1 MTASRVTV
9 VVDSRYGST
18 LALARAVASGALSEG
33 AEVRL
38 CRVAIDEPEFSV
50 DSERADFIAA
60 QAEFRALPR
69 ATADDLDWAK
79 GIVWGSP
86 TRYGLMSTPLR
97 AFIDEV
103 APLWRQG
110 ALIGKVGAAF
120 TSTGGMHSGNEM
132 TLLSL
137 LLPFM
142 QHGMVLAGV
151 PHSVPELVRTEKGG
165 SPYGATTVTG
175 FDGNR
180 GVDENELAI
189 ARALAME
196 PRLMLFDEPT
206 SALDPEMIGEV
217 LDVMR
222 ELAKEGM
229 TMMVVTHEMGFAREV
244 ADRVIYIH
252 EGQIVEEGKPADVFD
267 NPQNE
272 RTQAFLSRV
281 LAH

>member
-1 MTASRVTV
+1 MTESRVTV

-18 LALARAVASGALSEG
+18 LSLAKAIVEGAESEG

-38 CRVAIDEPEFSV
+38 RRVEISEPEFSV
-50 DSERADFIAA
+50 DDQRPDFVAA
-60 QAEFRALPR
+60 QKDYRELPR
-69 ATADDLDWAK
+69 ASAEDLEWAR
-79 GIVWGSP
+79 GIIWGSP

-137 LLPFM
+137 LMPFM
-142 QHGMVLAGV
+142 QHGMILAGV
-151 PHSVPELVRTEKGG
+151 PHSVPELVRTDKGG

-180 GVDENELAI
+180 PVDENERAI
-189 ARALAME
+189 ARALGARVARLSGWVQPE
-196 PRLMLFDEPT
+196 PA
-206 SALDPEMIGEV
+206 SV
-217 LDVMR
+217 
-222 ELAKEGM
+222 ELA
-229 TMMVVTHEMGFAREV
+229 A
-244 ADRVIYIH
+244 YS
-252 EGQIVEEGKPADVFD
+252 
-267 NPQNE
+267 N
-272 RTQAFLSRV
+272 
-281 LAH
+281 

>member
-1 MTASRVTV
+1 MNESRVTI

-18 LALARAVASGALSEG
+18 LALAKAIAGGVRSED

-38 CRVAIDEPEFSV
+38 CRVRIDEPEFSV
-50 DSERADFIAA
+50 DTQRDDFLAA
-60 QAEFRALPR
+60 QAEYRDLPR
-69 ATADDLDWAK
+69 ASAADLEWAG
-79 GIVWGSP
+79 GILWGSP

-151 PHSVPELVRTEKGG
+151 PHSVPELVCTTKGG
-165 SPYGATTVTG
+165 SPYGASVVTG
-175 FDGNR
+175 FDGTL
-180 GVDENELAI
+180 GVDQHELAI
-189 ARALAME
+189 ARALGARVARLARSIE
-196 PRLMLFDEPT
+196 PEP
-206 SALDPEMIGEV
+206 SSV
-217 LDVMR
+217 
-222 ELAKEGM
+222 ELAAYSK
-229 TMMVVTHEMGFAREV
+229 
-244 ADRVIYIH
+244 
-252 EGQIVEEGKPADVFD
+252 
-267 NPQNE
+267 
-272 RTQAFLSRV
+272 
-281 LAH
+281 

>member
-1 MTASRVTV
+1 MKESCVTI

-18 LALARAVASGALSEG
+18 LALAKAIAEGARSEG
-33 AEVRL
+33 AGVRL

-50 DSERADFIAA
+50 DTKRADFIAA
-60 QAEFRALPR
+60 QAEYRDLPR
-69 ATADDLDWAK
+69 ASAADLEWAG

-142 QHGMVLAGV
+142 QHGMLLAGV
-151 PHSVPELVRTEKGG
+151 PHSVPELVHTTRGG
-165 SPYGATTVTG
+165 SPYGASVVTG
-175 FDGNR
+175 FDGTR
-180 GVDENELAI
+180 GVDDNERAIAYALGARVARLAGWIEPEPASVELA
-189 ARALAME
+189 AG
-196 PRLMLFDEPT
+196 
-206 SALDPEMIGEV
+206 S
-217 LDVMR
+217 
-222 ELAKEGM
+222 K
-229 TMMVVTHEMGFAREV
+229 
-244 ADRVIYIH
+244 
-252 EGQIVEEGKPADVFD
+252 
-267 NPQNE
+267 
-272 RTQAFLSRV
+272 
-281 LAH
+281 

>member
-1 MTASRVTV
+1 MKESRVTI

-18 LALARAVASGALSEG
+18 LALAKAIAEGAHSEG
-33 AEVRL
+33 AGVRL

-50 DSERADFIAA
+50 DTERADFIAA
-60 QAEFRALPR
+60 QAEYRDLPR
-69 ATADDLDWAK
+69 ASAADLEWAG

-142 QHGMVLAGV
+142 QHGMLLAGV
-151 PHSVPELVRTEKGG
+151 PHSVPELVHTTTGG
-165 SPYGATTVTG
+165 SPYGASVVTG
-175 FDGNR
+175 FDGTR
-180 GVDENELAI
+180 GVDENEQAI
-189 ARALAME
+189 ARALGARVARLARWAE
-196 PRLMLFDEPT
+196 PEPA
-206 SALDPEMIGEV
+206 SV
-217 LDVMR
+217 
-222 ELAKEGM
+222 ELAAGSK
-229 TMMVVTHEMGFAREV
+229 
-244 ADRVIYIH
+244 
-252 EGQIVEEGKPADVFD
+252 
-267 NPQNE
+267 
-272 RTQAFLSRV
+272 
-281 LAH
+281 

>member
-1 MTASRVTV
+1 MNDSRVTV

-18 LALARAVASGALSEG
+18 LALAWAIANGARAEG
-33 AEVRL
+33 AEVRVR
-38 CRVAIDEPEFSV
+38 RVDIQEPEFSV
-50 DSERADFIAA
+50 DTAREDFVAA
-60 QAEFRALPR
+60 QADYQRLER
-69 ATADDLDWAK
+69 ATAQDLEWAR

-151 PHSVPELVRTEKGG
+151 PHSVPELVRTTKGG
-165 SPYGATTVTG
+165 SPYGASVVTG
-175 FDGNR
+175 FDGTLD
-180 GVDENELAI
+180 VDENELAI
-189 ARALAME
+189 ARALGARVARLASQIE
-196 PRLMLFDEPT
+196 PEPA
-206 SALDPEMIGEV
+206 SV
-217 LDVMR
+217 
-222 ELAKEGM
+222 ELA
-229 TMMVVTHEMGFAREV
+229 ARS
-244 ADRVIYIH
+244 
-252 EGQIVEEGKPADVFD
+252 G
-267 NPQNE
+267 
-272 RTQAFLSRV
+272 TSS
-281 LAH
+281 